1 MKGKIKQLFDI
12 FVSGCKKHA
21 PEMAIGVGIAT
32 MAVSVVSAV
41 KETPKALDKIE
52 EMKSDLGKDELTAK
66 ETVQAAW
73 KCYIPS
79 AASFVIGVFCICL
92 ASKTYLGRIAAVG
105 AVVSMRDEEIDILKK
120 KATEMFGEKKK
131 EELLDAVE
139 QERVD
144 KNPVGK
150 NEITIVSGG
159 NILCYDVSSGRYFR
173 STKDKVDTAFHEL
186 NYQMNDE
193 MTVTLNDF
201 YCHLGLSDNESGRI
215 LGWDVANGPIKPRYT
230 STLSENDEPCLVI
243 SFEKPASYLWQ

>member
-1 MKGKIKQLFDI
+1 MKGKIGQLYDI
-12 FVSGCKKHA
+12 FVKGCKKHS
-21 PEMAIGVGIAT
+21 PEIAIGVGIAS

-41 KETPKALDKIE
+41 RETPKALDKIE

-66 ETVQAAW
+66 ETIQTAW

-79 AASFVIGVFCICL
+79 AVSFMIGVFCICL

-105 AVVSMRDEEIDILKK
+105 AVVSMKEDELDILKK
-120 KATEMFGEKKK
+120 KTAEMFGEKKK
-131 EELLDAVE
+131 EELADAVE

-144 KNPVGK
+144 RNPVGK
-150 NEITIVSGG
+150 NEITTVGGG

-193 MTVTLNDF
+193 LTVNLNDF
-201 YCHLGLSDNESGRI
+201 YYHLGLSDNETGRI
-215 LGWDVANGPIKPRYT
+215 LGWDVANGPIRPRYT
-230 STLSENDEPCLVI
+230 STLAENDEPCLVI
-243 SFEKPASYLWQ
+243 SFEKPAGYLWQ